1 MLQKEFLE
9 IPTQTRLE
17 IKQRKQL
24 RQMLQKEFLEI
35 PSQIRLEIKL
45 RKLRW
50 KDDVYILHT
59 IPKKYV
65 IFKAKEVFCNQYFI
79 RLLFFIPWNMWII

>member
-1 MLQKEFLE
+1 
-9 IPTQTRLE
+9 
-17 IKQRKQL
+17 
-24 RQMLQKEFLEI
+24 MLQKEFLEI

-50 KDDVYILHT
+50 KEMNYILHT

-79 RLLFFIPWNMWII
+79 RLLFFIPLYLIVSTYFTHKFRTLFK